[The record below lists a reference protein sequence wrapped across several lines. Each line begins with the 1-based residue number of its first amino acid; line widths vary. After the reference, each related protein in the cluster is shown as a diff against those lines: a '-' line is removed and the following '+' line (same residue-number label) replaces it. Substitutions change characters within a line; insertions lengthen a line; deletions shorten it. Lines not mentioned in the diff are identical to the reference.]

1 MLSDLRTRFR
11 HLWSHIG
18 AKAAAPEPAFATD
31 SWVAE
36 APLGELAP
44 AEPRR
49 WTPSRIAVADQ
60 LWGDGFVFPGGE
72 EEVLRLAV
80 PLGISAASSVLLLGA
95 GAGGP
100 VRALVGGLGAWV
112 SGHEADPVLAAV
124 AAERLPRAGRLVAK
138 RATVVHWDASAPEF
152 RRRAFHHTL
161 ALEALRG
168 SPGRTVPVADLLM
181 ALAGALR
188 PGGHLVLVDVV
199 AAARLDVSRPE
210 VAAWARAEWREPDPP
225 TEAALTAALGQ
236 LGFDVRVTEDLSA
249 RHMRMVVQSWNRAL
263 GVISEHRPA
272 PLHAAALVAEAEVWM
287 RRMRLIHAGQLRVV
301 RWDAI
306 GQ

>member
-1 MLSDLRTRFR
+1 MISDLRNRIR
-11 HLWSHIG
+11 LLWPLSCTQ
-18 AKAAAPEPAFATD
+18 ATAPEPVPEAAAHGDGAATGG
-31 SWVAE
+31 
-36 APLGELAP
+36 APA

-49 WTPSRIAVADQ
+49 WTPSRITVADQ

-100 VRALVGGLGAWV
+100 ARALAGGLGAWIA
-112 SGHEADPVLAAV
+112 GYEADPALAAV
-124 AAERLPRAGRLVAK
+124 AAARLPRAGRVVAK
-138 RATVVHWDASAPEF
+138 RATVVPWDAAAPEF
-152 RRRAFHHTL
+152 RRRAFHHAF

-168 SPGRTVPVADLLM
+168 GPGRPVPVADLLL

-199 AAARLDVSRPE
+199 ASARLDASRPE
-210 VAAWARAEWREPDPP
+210 VAAWSRAEWREPDPP

-249 RHMRMVVQSWNRAL
+249 RHMRLAVQGWNHAL
-263 GVISEHRPA
+263 RLLTERRPDA
-272 PLHAAALVAEAEVWM
+272 LHAAALVAEAEVWM
-287 RRMRLIHAGQLRVV
+287 RRMRLMHAGQLRLV

-306 GQ
+306 GR

>member
-1 MLSDLRTRFR
+1 MLSALRTRLR
-11 HLWSHIG
+11 HFWPPPGGPDAVVVPASIAAFVAG
-18 AKAAAPEPAFATD
+18 A
-31 SWVAE
+31 VVG
-36 APLGELAP
+36 GELP
-44 AEPRR
+44 PPEPRR

-100 VRALVGGLGAWV
+100 ARALAGGLGAWV
-112 SGHEADPVLAAV
+112 SGHEADPALAEV
-124 AAERLPRAGRLVAK
+124 AAERLPRAGRMVAK
-138 RATVVHWDASAPEF
+138 RATVARWDASAPEF
-152 RRRAFHHTL
+152 RRRAFHHAL

-168 SPGRTVPVADLLM
+168 GPGRTVPVADLLM

-199 AAARLDVSRPE
+199 AAARLDASRPE
-210 VAAWARAEWREPDPP
+210 VMAWSRAEWREPNPP
-225 TEAALTAALGQ
+225 TAKALTAALGQ
-236 LGFDVRVTEDLSA
+236 LGFDIRVTEDLSA
-249 RHMRMVVQSWNRAL
+249 RHMHMVAQSWSRVLEVLSA
-263 GVISEHRPA
+263 HRPDR
-272 PLHAAALVAEAEVWM
+272 LHAAALVAEAEVWM
-287 RRMRLIHAGQLRVV
+287 RRMRLMHAGQLRLV

-306 GQ
+306 GR